1 LRFRIKPWL
10 TLSAIALLVAVIA
23 YLVRFEQRRFV
34 RTSAEMVAILPHRDL
49 TTVFLNVD
57 VLRRAK
63 LLGLLHTSKAEQD
76 HDYEQFVRETGF
88 DYARDIDVLVAR
100 GNEQQIFFVIRGN
113 FDWRRLRDY
122 ARRHDGSCDTSFCKA
137 PTGRPGRWASY
148 LSIQPDVIGLSV
160 SGDPADVLLL
170 SPRRIDN
177 APAIPTQPVWVSV
190 AHSLLA
196 DPKGL
201 PLPLRLF
208 ATAVQAADSVT
219 LLIGSAGRASNDFE
233 LRMQALCRNAAAA
246 DTVRSQLEIDT
257 KMLKIELE
265 REHRRPSRGDLSGLL
280 TSGTFW
286 LSGNKVIGNWPIHQ
300 ELLQTLQ

>member
-1 LRFRIKPWL
+1 MRFRIKPWL
-10 TLSAIALLVAVIA
+10 VLPAIALLVAAVT

-34 RTSAEMVAILPHRDL
+34 RTSAEMVALLPHRDL
-49 TTVFLNVD
+49 TTIFLNLD

-63 LLGLLHTSKAEQD
+63 LLNMLHTSKAEQD

-88 DYARDIDVLVAR
+88 DYSRDIDILVAR

-113 FDWRRLRDY
+113 FDWGRLRDY
-122 ARRHDGSCDTSFCKA
+122 ARRHGGSCDAAFCKA

-148 LSIQPDVIGLSV
+148 LSIQPDVIGLAV

-177 APAIPTQPVWVSV
+177 APAIPSQPVWVSV
-190 AHSLLA
+190 AHSLLT
-196 DPKGL
+196 DPKDL

-208 ATAVQAADSVT
+208 ATAVQAADSVI
-219 LLIGSAGRASNDFE
+219 LSIGSAEMPANDYE
-233 LRMQALCRNAAAA
+233 LRMEALCRNAAAA
-246 DTVRSQLEIDT
+246 NAMRNQLQLDTS
-257 KMLKIELE
+257 MLKIELE
-265 REHRRPSRGDLSGLL
+265 RERRQPSRGDLSGLL

-286 LSGNKVIGNWPIHQ
+286 QSGNKVIGNWPIHP
-300 ELLQTLQ
+300 EFLQNLQ